1 MALKT
6 QSSLQQYVELFVLYK
21 TVPLIQGSA
30 NYSPWVKSGPLP
42 VSANKVLLAHSH
54 VHSLTCVTAV
64 VELSS
69 FNREHLVHKAK
80 NITILPFAEKV
91 CQPLF

>member
-6 QSSLQQYVELFVLYK
+6 QSSLQQYVELFMPYR

-42 VSANKVLLAHSH
+42 VFANKVLLAH
-54 VHSLTCVTAV
+54 VHSFTCVTAV

-91 CQPLF
+91 SQPLF